1 MTLQTSGAIS
11 LSQVQSEF
19 GGSNPISMSEYYR
32 GGAYVPTTISTSA
45 GSYSSYQGNISTYYW
60 SDVGNSGTV
69 SLRWNGS
76 NVGGFVSSAT
86 TYTTGGYQYEKGTLF
101 TTAGGG
107 GKGEPTDYYYRIRR
121 RTVGSSTTVN
131 TSIPASGTI
140 SMNQFYGGRNS

>member
-19 GGSNPISMSEYYR
+19 GGSNPVSMSEYYR
-32 GGAYVPTTISTSA
+32 GGSYVPTTVTGSA
-45 GSYSSYQGNISTYYW
+45 GAWSSYQANASTYYW

-69 SLRWNGS
+69 TIEWNNVQVGS
-76 NVGGFVSSAT
+76 FQSSAT
-86 TYTTGGYQYEKGTLF
+86 TYTTGGYEYQKGTQF
-101 TTAGGG
+101 SSSGG
-107 GKGEPTDYYYRIRR
+107 GKGGGPTTYYYRVRR
-121 RTVGSSTTVN
+121 RTAGSSTTVN

>member
-32 GGAYVPTTISTSA
+32 GGANVPTTVT
-45 GSYSSYQGNISTYYW
+45 GSPGAWSSYQANVSTYYW

-69 SLRWNGS
+69 MIEWNNVQVGS
-76 NVGGFVSSAT
+76 FQSSAT
-86 TYTTGGYQYEKGTLF
+86 TFTAGGYEYEKGTLF
-101 TTAGGG
+101 SSSGG
-107 GKGEPTDYYYRIRR
+107 GKGGGPTTYYYRVRR
-121 RTVGSSTTVN
+121 RTAGSSTTVN
-131 TSIPASGTI
+131 TSVPSSGTI